1 MPTKTIDL
9 SIMYQGQDKALLD
22 VKHEEESL
30 CWLWAFPHLVPWPYP
45 VIWLYTAVTGNK
57 KWPGDLWGV
66 DSQGDLLVVECKQC
80 KRPDDPFVDFKN
92 YHHSGRPELSASH
105 WQEKFQKHLKA
116 ELAFPDCL
124 QERPKN
130 KTDGI
135 LPRSNQRIHLRRWQ
149 TLGGKI
155 DKRIR
160 SPHFCGEASNYLR
173 RREERNDPTPFYL
186 ALMVISKTKSPVLT
200 EGAKKSGLALKQMVG
215 DDHVRVI
222 TAKGVLLPNAQVR
235 ISIEA
240 MPF

>member
-30 CWLWAFPHLVPWPYP
+30 CWLWAFPHLVPWPCP
-45 VIWLYTAVTGNK
+45 VIWLYTAVTGNN

-80 KRPDDPFVDFKN
+80 KHSDDPFVDFKN
-92 YHHSGRPELSASH
+92 YHHFGRPELSAFH

-160 SPHFCGEASNYLR
+160 SPQFRTEAIKYLR
-173 RREERNDPTPFYL
+173 CREERKMRGGSGRFIPQDDTKTGLPAGAIRSGTR
-186 ALMVISKTKSPVLT
+186 ISPRKPCRLR
-200 EGAKKSGLALKQMVG
+200 AW
-215 DDHVRVI
+215 
-222 TAKGVLLPNAQVR
+222 GVFRAFSHPGNRLHLLP
-235 ISIEA
+235 
-240 MPF
+240 PPP